1 MMKDSFPILIAEDN
15 AVSRKILEKCLF
27 KAGFEVV
34 SVENGKEAFQ
44 ILKND
49 FYPIVITDWKMP
61 EMDGTEL
68 CKAIRRHKFPGYI
81 FIILVTAKDKDDD
94 IIAGLEAGA
103 DDYLVKPF
111 NQAELVARLKAGKRI
126 LRLER
131 SLKDANEKITM
142 LSITDPLT
150 GIYNR
155 SYLNERL
162 PQEIARSFR
171 YKHPLSLLMC
181 DIDRFKRI
189 NDTYGHLI
197 GDQILSNFV
206 LCLNQSIRKSID
218 WMVRYGGEEFL
229 IVLPETNV
237 KGAWQGAERLRKMVS
252 SHIFAGDGEDLR
264 ITASFG
270 VSGFDPSECED
281 KISSET
287 LIAESDRFL
296 YQAKQAGRNRVK
308 GPVQL

>member
-1 MMKDSFPILIAEDN
+1 MKDSFPILIAEDN
-15 AVSRKILEKCLF
+15 VVSRKILEKGLL

-44 ILKND
+44 ILKSD
-49 FYPIVITDWKMP
+49 FCPIVITDWKMP
-61 EMDGTEL
+61 EMDGPEL
-68 CKAIRRHKFPGYI
+68 CRAIRRHKFPGYV

-103 DDYLVKPF
+103 DDYLVKPI

-131 SLKDANEKITM
+131 SLKEANEKITM
-142 LSITDPLT
+142 LSITDSLT

-162 PQEIARSFR
+162 PQEIVRSCR
-171 YKHPLSLLMC
+171 YRHPLSLLMC
-181 DIDRFKRI
+181 DIDRFKKI

-197 GDQILSNFV
+197 GDQILRDFV
-206 LCLNQSIRKSID
+206 FCLNRSIRKSID

-229 IVLPETNV
+229 IVLPETSV
-237 KGAWQGAERLRKMVS
+237 QGAWEWAERLRKIVS
-252 SHIFAGDGEDLR
+252 THIFTIDGKDVQ

-270 VSGFDPSECED
+270 LGGFDPSKHDD
-281 KISSET
+281 KMSSET
-287 LIAESDRFL
+287 LIAESDRYL
-296 YQAKQAGRNRVK
+296 YRAKEAGRNRVM
-308 GPVQL
+308 GPFY

>member
-1 MMKDSFPILIAEDN
+1 MIKDPFPILIAEDN
-15 AVSRKILEKCLF
+15 MVSRKILEKCLL
-27 KAGFEVV
+27 KAGFDVV
-34 SVENGKEAFQ
+34 SVENGNEAFQ

-61 EMDGTEL
+61 EMDGPEL
-68 CKAIRRHKFPGYI
+68 CKAIRRHKFPGYV

-103 DDYLVKPF
+103 DDYLVKPI
-111 NQAELVARLKAGKRI
+111 NQAELIARLKAGKRI

-131 SLKDANEKITM
+131 SLKEANEKITM

-197 GDQILSNFV
+197 GDQILREFV
-206 LCLNQSIRKSID
+206 LCLNGSIRKSID
-218 WMVRYGGEEFL
+218 WMARYGGEEFM

-237 KGAWQGAERLRKMVS
+237 KGARQGAERLRKLVS
-252 SHIFAGDGEDLR
+252 THIFTINGDEIQ

-270 VSGFDPSECED
+270 ISGFDPAEHDD
-281 KISSET
+281 KIPPET
-287 LIAESDRFL
+287 LIAESDKYL
-296 YQAKQAGRNRVK
+296 YQAKDAGRDRVA
-308 GPVQL
+308 GPV